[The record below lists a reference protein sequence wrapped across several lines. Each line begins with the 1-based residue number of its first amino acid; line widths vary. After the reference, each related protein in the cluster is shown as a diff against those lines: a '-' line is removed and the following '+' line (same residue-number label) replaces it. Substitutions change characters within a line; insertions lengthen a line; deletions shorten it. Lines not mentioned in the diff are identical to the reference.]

1 MMLRLR
7 LSGVLSFLA
16 VITVFPCILTA
27 SPKKIAVLQILAED
41 NESALYADMAY
52 SSLNEFVMK
61 EGFDSSIAI
70 AESRRKKL
78 NY

>member
-7 LSGVLSFLA
+7 LSDVLSFLA
-16 VITVFPCILTA
+16 VLAVIPCFLTA
-27 SPKKIAVLQILAED
+27 APKKIAVLQILAED

-52 SSLNEFVMK
+52 SSLNEFVMR

-70 AESRRKKL
+70 A
-78 NY
+78 